1 MEAFPFRFSETLKNK
16 AETRKRNEK
25 KPVTKKI
32 AVKEFS
38 QFFRSLNKKETI
50 PIVRVTMA
58 IVTILPNNP
67 LDEKWERIAP
77 MIPISRIRPNMRLG
91 RLGPE
96 PIRPTAGFDHIKR
109 KTARIPMIDPIRNQ
123 GSFDLHTNHL
133 KARPD
138 EANNNPAIEK
148 SRRSQFT
155 EDVNCMAISGMER
168 ANPVKIKTQ

>member
-1 MEAFPFRFSETLKNK
+1 MGTISFRFTETLKNK

-50 PIVRVTMA
+50 PIVRMAMA
-58 IVTILPNNP
+58 IVTILLNNP
-67 LDEKWERIAP
+67 LEEKWERIAP
-77 MIPISRIRPNMRLG
+77 MIPISGIRPNKRLG

-96 PIRPTAGFDHIKR
+96 PIRPTARFDQIRR
-109 KTARIPMIDPIRNQ
+109 KMARIPMNDPIRNQ

-138 EANNNPAIEK
+138 DASIKPAIEK
-148 SRRSQFT
+148 SRRSHFT
-155 EDVNCMAISGMER
+155 SSVNCMAISGMER